1 MSRNTVIFII
11 FLIVISTPFALLD
24 YAHFPYSD
32 GAEHGA
38 AVRMLAKNML
48 HPGDPMLN
56 MADAESSRYVPS
68 IFIMALV
75 MKAGNLDVLAVLK
88 LFIILG
94 LCFFLISVALFS
106 REYFN
111 DPGQAPWSLAFL
123 LFFWGLGWREAN
135 GYMFSSILYTAYY
148 PSVVAFSCAF
158 LALYFQL
165 RFMRSK
171 QQGLLAAAIA
181 VGALSFA
188 NHPVTGIFFLAC
200 SALLY
205 LEQEGLNKKTVF
217 CFALTLMA
225 VLCLTALWPYYNF
238 WDAFKRV
245 AAGEMRNTMDYS
257 LTRQYLYS
265 IPLLRAGPA
274 LIGIPIVIFYF
285 TQRRYLLLWGGCAV
299 FGFIYLAG
307 YFVTISL
314 AERFI
319 FFIMCLLQL
328 ASSRLARQWFAAAS
342 LPVSSLKKTVT
353 MLLLAA
359 LAGGGVLQ
367 SALVIKEFMYPCFSF
382 PAGSLFPRYVNPNS
396 MHHELGNYL
405 HEGDV
410 VLSDLYT
417 SWSVPVYTGAKIV
430 ALFHIAPHIR
440 DNQTRIRDVETF
452 YSASATNAVRKEI
465 IKKYGVT
472 HILLH
477 FRINGKQ
484 LEPVLREMGFL
495 VTARSESFCIYSVV
509 N

>member
-11 FLIVISTPFALLD
+11 FLIVISIPFALID
-24 YAHFPYSD
+24 YNHFPYSD
-32 GAEHGA
+32 GPEHGA
-38 AVRMLAKNML
+38 AVRALANDL
-48 HPGDPMLN
+48 IHPGDPMLH
-56 MADAESSRYVPS
+56 AVSGASPRYVPS
-68 IFIMALV
+68 IFIMALL
-75 MKAGNLDVLAVLK
+75 MKVSGLDVLVVLK
-88 LFIILG
+88 LFEIAG
-94 LCFFLISVALFS
+94 LAFFLISATLFS
-106 REYFN
+106 IEYFS
-111 DPGQAPWSLAFL
+111 DREQAPWSIAFL
-123 LFFWGLGWREAN
+123 LFLWGLGWNGAN
-135 GYMFSSILYTAYY
+135 AYMFSSILYTAYY
-148 PSVVAFSCAF
+148 PSVMAFSWAF

-171 QQGLLAAAIA
+171 QQWLLAAAIA

-188 NHPVTGIFFLAC
+188 NHPVTGIFFLVC

-225 VLCLTALWPYYNF
+225 ALCLTALWPYYNF
-238 WDAFKRV
+238 WDALKRV
-245 AAGEMRNTMDYS
+245 AAGEMRNSMDYS

-265 IPLLRAGPA
+265 TPLLRAGPA
-274 LIGIPIVIFYF
+274 FIGIPIVIFYF

-328 ASSRLARQWFAAAS
+328 ASSRLARQWFSAAS

-430 ALFHIAPHIR
+430 ALFHTAPHIR
-440 DNQTRIRDVETF
+440 DNPTRIRDVETF
-452 YSASATNAVRKEI
+452 YSASATNAARKEI

-484 LEPVLREMGFL
+484 LELVLREMGFL

>member
-1 MSRNTVIFII
+1 V
-11 FLIVISTPFALLD
+11 LI
-24 YAHFPYSD
+24 
-32 GAEHGA
+32 
-38 AVRMLAKNML
+38 
-48 HPGDPMLN
+48 
-56 MADAESSRYVPS
+56 
-68 IFIMALV
+68 
-75 MKAGNLDVLAVLK
+75 VLK
-88 LFIILG
+88 LFEIAG
-94 LCFFLISVALFS
+94 LAFFLISAALFGN
-106 REYFN
+106 EYFN
-111 DPGQAPWSLAFL
+111 DRGQAPWSIACL
-123 LFFWGLGWREAN
+123 LFLWGLGWN
-135 GYMFSSILYTAYY
+135 GTNAYMFSAILYTAYY
-148 PSVVAFSCAF
+148 PSVISFSLAF

-171 QQGLLAAAIA
+171 HPGFLSAAIA

-188 NHPVTGIFFLAC
+188 NHPVTGIFFLVC

-238 WDAFKRV
+238 WDALKRV

-265 IPLLRAGPA
+265 TPLLRAGPA

-342 LPVSSLKKTVT
+342 LPVISFKKKLMVV
-353 MLLLAA
+353 LLAA

-430 ALFHIAPHIR
+430 ALFHTAPHIK
-440 DNQTRIRDVETF
+440 DNPTRIRDVETF

-472 HILLH
+472 QIFLN
-477 FRINGKQ
+477 FIINGKQ
-484 LEPVLREMGFL
+484 LEPALREMGYP
-495 VTARSESFCIYSVV
+495 VVVHKDEFCIFSIPK
-509 N
+509 